1 MGSNCYQWLMRAI
14 IIPGISFNPGPLSL
28 YVESCGNGRDSD
40 GSSVAN
46 MFGYSKYFC
55 GDMANMG
62 GDLLGICSCI
72 IIMLILSSSCLLIL
86 LITIVIIHV
95 ASVIVWRNEGG
106 SLIFIF
112 TNITT
117 AALCWHY
124 CALVYT

>member
-1 MGSNCYQWLMRAI
+1 MRAI
-14 IIPGISFNPGPLSL
+14 IILGISFNPGPLSL

-62 GDLLGICSCI
+62 GDLLTICSCI
-72 IIMLILSSSCLLIL
+72 MLIISSSCLLIL

-117 AALCWHY
+117 AALWHY